1 MLNCGACAIVGSM
14 KTEHHLIVGIHITDR
29 IKHAGDVQNV
39 LTRYGANIKTRIGL
53 HDVTSEFS
61 SPNGIILL
69 ELVGDNKHCLSILK
83 ALDGI
88 KGVEAKKMVFR
99 H

>member
-1 MLNCGACAIVGSM
+1 M
-14 KTEHHLIVGIHITDR
+14 KKQNHLIVGIHITNR
-29 IKHAGDVQNV
+29 IQHARDVQEV
-39 LTRYGANIKTRIGL
+39 LTRFGANIKTRIGL
-53 HDVTSEFS
+53 HDVTEKFS

-83 ALDGI
+83 ALKGI
-88 KGVEAKKMVFR
+88 KGVEARKMVFT